1 LGPSP
6 TLRGFYLQAAS
17 GDGDPATSDGI
28 FVFNGNAD
36 SVNLGDLVTV
46 SGHAS
51 DFQDQT
57 QVSATQVTVCG
68 TGSVATTDVTLP
80 VPSASYLER
89 FEGMLVRMP
98 QTLYVTEHFQLGRF
112 GQVVMSS
119 GDRLVQPTS
128 VVTPG
133 APAIAMQAANDL
145 NRLIVDDALQNQNP
159 DPILFGRGGDPL
171 TASNTLRG
179 GDTATGMV
187 GVLSYTWAGNS
198 ASGNAYRLRPVGAL
212 GGGVPSFVAAN
223 PRPSGSPAV
232 GGSLKV
238 VGMNLLNFFNSFGTT
253 GCSFGVGGPV
263 AECRGADDAG
273 EFARQWPKTV
283 KAIIGTG
290 LRYVEKVSG
299 RVTTGRA
306 ALTGV
311 GQGAMLGLF
320 WGLLFS
326 LFFTTDTGS
335 FFGVL
340 AFGVVV
346 GAVFGG
352 LVGAISHLMTGGRR
366 DFGSVAETRAD
377 RYEVQVDE
385 AYAVEA
391 ERLLG
396 LTPTH

>member
-1 LGPSP
+1 MSTTQVNTHPSTATVARPP
-6 TLRGFYLQAAS
+6 TTRRTITSATSYQAAADAVERLSDRGF
-17 GDGDPATSDGI
+17 
-28 FVFNGNAD
+28 
-36 SVNLGDLVTV
+36 
-46 SGHAS
+46 
-51 DFQDQT
+51 
-57 QVSATQVTVCG
+57 
-68 TGSVATTDVTLP
+68 P
-80 VPSASYLER
+80 V
-89 FEGMLVRMP
+89 
-98 QTLYVTEHFQLGRF
+98 EH
-112 GQVVMSS
+112 M
-119 GDRLVQPTS
+119 
-128 VVTPG
+128 
-133 APAIAMQAANDL
+133 
-145 NRLIVDDALQNQNP
+145 
-159 DPILFGRGGDPL
+159 
-171 TASNTLRG
+171 
-179 GDTATGMV
+179 
-187 GVLSYTWAGNS
+187 
-198 ASGNAYRLRPVGAL
+198 
-212 GGGVPSFVAAN
+212 
-223 PRPSGSPAV
+223 
-232 GGSLKV
+232 
-238 VGMNLLNFFNSFGTT
+238 
-253 GCSFGVGGPV
+253 
-263 AECRGADDAG
+263 
-273 EFARQWPKTV
+273 
-283 KAIIGTG
+283 AIIGTG